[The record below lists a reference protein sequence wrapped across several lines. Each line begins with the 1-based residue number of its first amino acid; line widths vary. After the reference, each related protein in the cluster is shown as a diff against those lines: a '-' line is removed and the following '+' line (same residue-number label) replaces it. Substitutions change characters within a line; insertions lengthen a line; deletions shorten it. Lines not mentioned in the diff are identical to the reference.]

1 MSTTSIT
8 SASFSPLRQTVQSK
22 SNSSNLA
29 TTSLGVTEKQGST
42 GSSSSSDPKTK
53 MISYETFAPRSSTV
67 RSNLTKIQALTSGP
81 VYSLNLPSTATATT
95 TMNSVKDSKLNTA
108 ATTTATTTTTGGS
121 NMANG
126 TSLKYL
132 DAMLPP
138 EILRDDA
145 QYKSKSLE
153 TQDTHV
159 QSTLARAAQTTNHLT
174 EILTNTANLHKVLLE
189 TVNLAQSI
197 TDRHASLLQHSSEL
211 SLSAERLQNESSLL
225 ERHAMEIGLPL
236 KHYDAVDRLG
246 LQVGILFKNGNTVRG
261 LSSVKVDDAAFP
273 VFLDDVDAAIRF
285 FAERKDMSAAAEDTA
300 SAAAGGGNVLK
311 KSSEQL
317 ATSGSAE
324 YYRRSL
330 ALHEACM
337 DLFKE
342 AIVDRI
348 SQTSLQ
354 IYGALDLKKK
364 SVSGDTLEASLIYT
378 RFHGISSRSRY
389 LLNIIKER
397 MGDKVVVPIVKS
409 RKIGSR
415 SEMVC
420 PYTELWNLSRNT
432 YIQNRSNLLYSS
444 VGNHLDFLKDKH
456 GLVGM
461 TRLASV
467 FLMRLCSAETA
478 LYLDFFGKAD
488 VDEEHNDDAEDHVT
502 NTLNADADAAENSK
516 ENIHANES
524 DETQSDSRTLQNGN
538 INNSTKSTKVKTD
551 TAALAAKVMA
561 KDGTYYDDDF
571 QCFLDGL
578 CNNLHRTIRR
588 ALISMVDLDTLCQI
602 VSVLREERS
611 LANSSPVTMA
621 VARSLGRV
629 IVDAQERL
637 IFCANGMLSTEVV
650 RYKATPMDLD
660 YPDKLR
666 RWREKK
672 DEMKNPTSNVTPS
685 SIEDDALKL
694 QMQIYESWFPPIR
707 SVLKVLSKIFR
718 VVEPKVFE
726 DIALLG
732 VQSCAKSLKEGSFY
746 VEKKSGQLHCDL
758 FLVKHLLILREQL
771 SPFDMQLRSV
781 ERQLDFSDAGKAVSR
796 FLANRNRRLFSM
808 TTENALV
815 TLLREGVHTRE
826 ASIDSKRDLEDALRS
841 ACNAFIEHTST
852 SLAGPVITF
861 IDQYKGIT
869 STDTPLHSHSFL
881 SSDYV
886 KAIFTRTLDRLEPQ
900 LGEVTTQMCLYM
912 ENSVTRGILLK
923 PVIKKVLRAL
933 EESKKVVNL
942 CNAEVNS
949 SWTDDTMME
958 VLAVIDNIEY
968 IIKKA
973 TPLG

>member
-1 MSTTSIT
+1 MSTASIT
-8 SASFSPLRQTVQSK
+8 SNSFSPLRPTLQSK
-22 SNSSNLA
+22 ATNSNHLS
-29 TTSLGVTEKQGST
+29 TTSLGTTAGVEKGNHDQ
-42 GSSSSSDPKTK
+42 KTK
-53 MISYETFAPRSSTV
+53 TISYEAFAPRSSVV
-67 RSNLTKIQALTSGP
+67 RSNLTKLQVLTSGRP
-81 VYSLNLPSTATATT
+81 VAQSMSH
-95 TMNSVKDSKLNTA
+95 SSKVA
-108 ATTTATTTTTGGS
+108 APTTTGGS
-121 NMANG
+121 ITTTHLNHNG
-126 TSLKYL
+126 KWNYL

-145 QYKSKSLE
+145 QYDTMGSLE
-153 TQDTHV
+153 TRDKHIG
-159 QSTLARAAQTTNHLT
+159 STLARAAQTSHHIT
-174 EILTNTANLHKVLLE
+174 EILTNTANLHKVLLD
-189 TVNLAQSI
+189 TVSLAQSI
-197 TDRHASLLQHSSEL
+197 SDRHSSLLQHSSEL
-211 SLSAERLQNESSLL
+211 SLSAERLQNESNLL

-246 LQVGILFKNGNTVRG
+246 LQVGILFKNGNIVRG
-261 LSSVKVDDAAFP
+261 LSSVKVDDAAFSGI
-273 VFLDDVDAAIRF
+273 LDDVDAAVRF
-285 FAERKDMSAAAEDTA
+285 FAERKDMSAADTA
-300 SAAAGGGNVLK
+300 GNSAGNAS
-311 KSSEQL
+311 KSSSSSS
-317 ATSGSAE
+317 SGSAE

-348 SQTSLQ
+348 AQTSLQ

-378 RFHGISSRSRY
+378 RFHGISSRSRH
-389 LLNIIKER
+389 LLNMVKER
-397 MGDKVVVPIVKS
+397 MGNNIEVPVVKS
-409 RKIGSR
+409 RKIGNR

-420 PYTELWNLSRNT
+420 PYTELWTLSRNT
-432 YIQNRSNLLYSS
+432 YIQNRSNLLNTS

-467 FLMRLCSAETA
+467 FLMRLCTAETV
-478 LYLDFFGKAD
+478 LYLDFFGKNED
-488 VDEEHNDDAEDHVT
+488 KEEEEEGQDT
-502 NTLNADADAAENSK
+502 K
-516 ENIHANES
+516 ENINAN
-524 DETQSDSRTLQNGN
+524 DSMGTKSQNGTFHHG
-538 INNSTKSTKVKTD
+538 NSNSRTKSTKAKTD
-551 TAALAAKVMA
+551 TAALASKVMA

-571 QCFLDGL
+571 QTFLDVL

-588 ALISMVDLDTLCQI
+588 ALISMIDLDTLCQI

-637 IFCANGMLSTEVV
+637 IFCANGMLSKEVV
-650 RYKATPMDLD
+650 RFKATPMDLD

-666 RWREKK
+666 RWKEKK
-672 DEMKNPTSNVTPS
+672 DEPKNPISNGNPS

-732 VQSCAKSLKEGSFY
+732 IQSCAKSLKEGSLY
-746 VEKKSGQLHCDL
+746 IEKKSGQLHCDL

-841 ACNAFIEHTST
+841 ACNAFIEHTSA
-852 SLAGPVITF
+852 SLAGAVITL
-861 IDQYKGIT
+861 IDQYKSIT
-869 STDTPLHSHSFL
+869 STEAPLHSHSFL

-886 KAIFTRTLDRLEPQ
+886 KAVFTRTLDRLEPQ
-900 LGEVTTQMCLYM
+900 LGEVVTQMSLYM
-912 ENSVTRGILLK
+912 ENSATRGILLK
-923 PVIKKVLRAL
+923 PVIKKILRLL
-933 EESKKVVNL
+933 EESKRVVSL
-942 CNAEVNS
+942 CNAEDKS
-949 SWTDDTMME
+949 SWTDDIKVE
-958 VLAVIDNIEY
+958 VLALIDNIEH
-968 IIKKA
+968 IIQREA
-973 TPLG
+973 PLA